1 MSFVGTN
8 NNRTFKRLTWVRTSR
23 HALCPERLAERADGR
38 GVELASRPEG
48 HRLVVGRA
56 VETALRLR
64 VPVERD
70 HGFRWKMITQS
81 GGT

>member
-1 MSFVGTN
+1 VAGHARWKPVNVEDLKVGM
-8 NNRTFKRLTWVRTSR
+8 TFDLSRLTMLPPRRV
-23 HALCPERLAERADGR
+23 C
-38 GVELASRPEG
+38 
-48 HRLVVGRA
+48 
-56 VETALRLR
+56 LR

>member
-1 MSFVGTN
+1 MNDPHIEALHYIVKHAEDVDYDN
-8 NNRTFKRLTWVRTSR
+8 APPRTRDTPGF
-23 HALCPERLAERADGR
+23 GM
-38 GVELASRPEG
+38 
-48 HRLVVGRA
+48 
-56 VETALRLR
+56 R

>member
-1 MSFVGTN
+1 VQNVLQLVAELKLAGFDQLE
-8 NNRTFKRLTWVRTSR
+8 NRKRG
-23 HALCPERLAERADGR
+23 D
-38 GVELASRPEG
+38 
-48 HRLVVGRA
+48 
-56 VETALRLR
+56 RLR

>member
-1 MSFVGTN
+1 LSPLSGAATTV
-8 NNRTFKRLTWVRTSR
+8 KPLSV
-23 HALCPERLAERADGR
+23 
-38 GVELASRPEG
+38 
-48 HRLVVGRA
+48 
-56 VETALRLR
+56 R

>member
-1 MSFVGTN
+1 MEGKSF
-8 NNRTFKRLTWVRTSR
+8 
-23 HALCPERLAERADGR
+23 RLADEVRHIQRRAADHD
-38 GVELASRPEG
+38 SRIVTIG
-48 HRLVVGRA
+48 QLV
-56 VETALRLR
+56 R

>member
-1 MSFVGTN
+1 MARCLIEPLSQGGEPCAHVFRQGDQGAYRHQGEITIRPN
-8 NNRTFKRLTWVRTSR
+8 LTSR
-23 HALCPERLAERADGR
+23 NDPRVNAK
-38 GVELASRPEG
+38 
-48 HRLVVGRA
+48 
-56 VETALRLR
+56 LR

>member
-1 MSFVGTN
+1 VLS
-8 NNRTFKRLTWVRTSR
+8 RLFRRLFLEKLTAAYNADRLEFFADQV
-23 HALCPERLAERADGR
+23 ALAE
-38 GVELASRPEG
+38 P
-48 HRLVVGRA
+48 A
-56 VETALRLR
+56 VFKMR